1 LFRGRKAGRVARLTD
16 SPGKGAFMTDAGRQ
30 TVVDVAL
37 QGTQLAQPA
46 DAASRA
52 QVLGKLR
59 LTDQTFRT
67 LTRLAAIGVLVLLS
81 GVILSLCRGARP
93 ALHTFGLDFIT
104 TQSWNPVTEKFGAL
118 APIYGTIV
126 TSFIAMAIAVPLGL
140 LITLFLTELCPMWLR
155 RPIGIAI
162 ELLAGIPSIIY
173 GIWGLFVFAP
183 FLQKWVQPALI
194 DTFGSIPIL
203 SDLFEGPPYGIGM
216 LTASLILAIMVL
228 PFVTSVSRD
237 VFEAVPPVLK
247 EAAYGLGCTTWEV
260 IRYVVLPYTRVG
272 VIGGVMLGLGRALG
286 ETMAVTFVIGNAH
299 KISSSLLAPGTTISA
314 TIANEFTE
322 AVGDLYT
329 SSLIALGL
337 ILFVITFIVLAAA
350 RYMLM
355 RIERR
360 IG

>member
-1 LFRGRKAGRVARLTD
+1 MQPTGRR
-16 SPGKGAFMTDAGRQ
+16 P
-30 TVVDVAL
+30 VVDVAL
-37 QGTQLAQPA
+37 QGGAIAVAQ
-46 DAASRA
+46 
-52 QVLGKLR
+52 QVDRGKVLQRLR
-59 LTDQTFRT
+59 LRDTGFRY
-67 LTRLAAIGVLVLLS
+67 LTRAAALAVLI
-81 GVILSLCRGARP
+81 ILTGIIVSLVHGSLP
-93 ALHTFGLDFIT
+93 ALRTFGVSFLYREV
-104 TQSWNPVTEKFGAL
+104 WNPVTEQFGAI

-126 TSFIAMAIAVPLGL
+126 TSVIAMLIAVPVGL
-140 LITLFLTELCPMWLR
+140 FIALFLTELCPMWLR
-155 RPIGIAI
+155 CPIGIAI

-183 FLQKWVQPALI
+183 FLQQYVQPFLI
-194 DTFGSIPIL
+194 DVFGRIPVL
-203 SDLFEGPPYGIGM
+203 STLFEGPPYGIGI
-216 LTASLILAIMVL
+216 LTAGLILAVMVL
-228 PFVTSVSRD
+228 PFITSISRD

-247 EAAYGLGCTTWEV
+247 EAAYGVGCTTWEV
-260 IRYVVLPYTRVG
+260 VRYVVLPYARVG

-299 KISSSLLAPGTTISA
+299 RIAGSIMAPGTTISA

-337 ILFVITFIVLAAA
+337 ILFVITFFVLAAA